1 VRRSQTITL
10 GWCSGEK
17 DGLNKY
23 TGTVGMNLLCLSF
36 LSYTV
41 GKEYRRF
48 NQALHKDYGTFAAN
62 LRQLKRRTKNAQ
74 SRIVSGN
81 K

>member
-1 VRRSQTITL
+1 
-10 GWCSGEK
+10 
-17 DGLNKY
+17 
-23 TGTVGMNLLCLSF
+23 MNLLCLSF